1 MFDCRIVVQHFLWFN
16 ISQLAP
22 FLFLSCHGHPRQL
35 RSTRQFLLGVYN
47 YLSDLPSY
55 VCWIM
60 KRALYEDQM
69 TTLSLCVAAKIVP
82 MNVLEVSISKP
93 RHWNLSIGI
102 GIDIETDITN
112 AIISNSLRTPQTQ
125 QGDSIGWG
133 DPTYKVKW
141 HFNCVF
147 MW

>member
-1 MFDCRIVVQHFLWFN
+1 
-16 ISQLAP
+16 
-22 FLFLSCHGHPRQL
+22 
-35 RSTRQFLLGVYN
+35 
-47 YLSDLPSY
+47 
-55 VCWIM
+55 M

-69 TTLSLCVAAKIVP
+69 TTLSFCEAAKIVP

-125 QGDSIGWG
+125 EGDSIG
-133 DPTYKVKW
+133 
-141 HFNCVF
+141 
-147 MW
+147 